1 MRFPLPGVRASI
13 AAIAAVIGL
22 IGWLQYIWFRQAAS
36 AEMEDTYR
44 SLNATVMQTLSR
56 EYQRYAPLL
65 ADLRAMAF
73 NTSVSENQARDELE
87 RALGRYG
94 PSGPEPGLVASV
106 LLISASDPYS
116 AYCLAPGG
124 SWGRSP
130 QGLDSTVSE
139 LARSELADGLA
150 HGDGSSGWRIAFS
163 SDGGDRPRQFVIAK
177 AGTGLIAFVEL
188 DTAAFFEQYVKPSVS
203 ETLPGAMIE
212 WETFEARSEERGEA
226 PPRGFNPIKALLGIE
241 SKRRRTFDIYV
252 PAAFDAY
259 MFRPYPRGD
268 AQQPRK
274 FIDELQLLGPRPG
287 EASAAAPPAQPQFQ
301 RRPTMRMVSAHV
313 EFSAA
318 SAFGSTERRLSLM
331 WLLGETLLV
340 LLGAAFSLAVVQRER
355 SEVMRRRQREF
366 VASVTHELRTP
377 VTAIRS
383 ASDNMRRGL
392 VGSDRLAAYGEII
405 HSQSLRLSSMIEE
418 VLTFSQVEGG
428 TMQPP
433 AFLPISA
440 AELEAELKPPL
451 DAIARSEG
459 VELEWDF
466 GSLPRSFLGDPEA
479 LRIILG
485 NLVSNAI
492 YHAYHGARK
501 GQVRVAGKALLPE
514 TLQLSVED
522 DGMGIP
528 RKEAASV
535 FEAFYRGEASRL
547 RQEKGSGLGLFI
559 AKRRAELIGGRL
571 DLECPYARIDGSRPA
586 GCRFVFEFPFQEPDH
601 VQ

>member
-1 MRFPLPGVRASI
+1 
-13 AAIAAVIGL
+13 
-22 IGWLQYIWFRQAAS
+22 
-36 AEMEDTYR
+36 
-44 SLNATVMQTLSR
+44 
-56 EYQRYAPLL
+56 
-65 ADLRAMAF
+65 
-73 NTSVSENQARDELE
+73 
-87 RALGRYG
+87 
-94 PSGPEPGLVASV
+94 
-106 LLISASDPYS
+106 
-116 AYCLAPGG
+116 
-124 SWGRSP
+124 
-130 QGLDSTVSE
+130 
-139 LARSELADGLA
+139 
-150 HGDGSSGWRIAFS
+150 
-163 SDGGDRPRQFVIAK
+163 
-177 AGTGLIAFVEL
+177 
-188 DTAAFFEQYVKPSVS
+188 
-203 ETLPGAMIE
+203 
-212 WETFEARSEERGEA
+212 
-226 PPRGFNPIKALLGIE
+226 
-241 SKRRRTFDIYV
+241 
-252 PAAFDAY
+252 
-259 MFRPYPRGD
+259 
-268 AQQPRK
+268 
-274 FIDELQLLGPRPG
+274 
-287 EASAAAPPAQPQFQ
+287 
-301 RRPTMRMVSAHV
+301 
-313 EFSAA
+313 
-318 SAFGSTERRLSLM
+318 M

-479 LRIILG
+479 LRIVLG

-492 YHAYHGARK
+492 YHAYPGARK
-501 GQVRVAGKALLPE
+501 GQVRVAGKALLPDA
-514 TLQLSVED
+514 LQLSVED
-522 DGMGIP
+522 DGRGIP

-559 AKRRAELIGGRL
+559 AKRRAELIGGTL
-571 DLECPYARIDGSRPA
+571 GLECPYARIDGSRPS